1 MTSSFG
7 KCEAVEMEKALIL
20 GEVAHSFLGDM
31 LEKLRG
37 IGGVSDAG
45 FIYGPYDFYAIAE
58 TESKEEMWEVVSKIR
73 GVEGVNS
80 TMTCN
85 VVSLHPPISSPK
97 E

>member
-1 MTSSFG
+1 
-7 KCEAVEMEKALIL
+7 MEKALIL
-20 GEVAHSFLGDM
+20 GEVAYSFPGDM

-37 IGGVSDAG
+37 IDGVSDAG

-58 TESKEEMWEVVSKIR
+58 TKTKEELWEVVSKIR
-73 GVEGVNS
+73 VTEGVNS

-85 VVSLHPPISSPK
+85 VVSPHPPKSSPK